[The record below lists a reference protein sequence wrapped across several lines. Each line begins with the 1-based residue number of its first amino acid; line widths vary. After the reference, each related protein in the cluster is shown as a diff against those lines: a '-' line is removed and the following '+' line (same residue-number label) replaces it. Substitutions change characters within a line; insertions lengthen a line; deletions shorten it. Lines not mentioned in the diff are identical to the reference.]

1 MRGRLARC
9 APSFR
14 GRLRQERRHRLI
26 RQPGAWRWSCPFR
39 RPALPAHHVVGPA
52 LAAAGEVLAV
62 GDEAVVQPAGEQ
74 RDAAGCSVV
83 PEPVAGEAD
92 LAAATG
98 LQHGLIQLGP
108 GLGTGLGGE
117 GERDGHRDGCR
128 RTSVL
133 AGIGCCGRV
142 GGWLARL
149 RRCAEGHLSATASS
163 HLAEH
168 CSALL
173 TRPGLPPRPVG
184 TPPRRVSRRS
194 RAGRSASPAAPASPP
209 HPRSGSP
216 APGRCSETASG
227 VGW

>member
-9 APSFR
+9 APSLR

-39 RPALPAHHVVGPA
+39 RPALPAHHGVGPA
-52 LAAAGEVLAV
+52 LAAAGEVLAM
-62 GDEAVVQPAGEQ
+62 GDQAPVQLAGEQ
-74 RDAAGCSVV
+74 RNAARCSVV

-92 LAAATG
+92 LAAAAG
-98 LQHGLIQLGP
+98 LQQGLIKV
-108 GLGTGLGGE
+108 GTGLGGE
-117 GERDGHRDGCR
+117 GERDGHRDGRR
-128 RTSVL
+128 RTPVL

-142 GGWLARL
+142 GGSLARQ

-163 HLAEH
+163 HLAER
-168 CSALL
+168 SSGPL

-216 APGRCSETASG
+216 APGRCSETA
-227 VGW
+227 